1 MLMYYSEF
9 KLRIDSLLESKN
21 YWLKN
26 NVLNLMK
33 DLLNLKNLTD
43 DQKKELL
50 LIYNEALL
58 IEDGSFKRELNPIPE
73 RLLKDLVIKISK
85 IFEL

>member
-1 MLMYYSEF
+1 MYYSEF
-9 KLRIDSLLESKN
+9 KQRIDSLLESKN

-43 DQKKELL
+43 QQKKELS

-58 IEDGSFKRELNPIPE
+58 IEDGSFKRELNSVPE
-73 RLLKDLVIKISK
+73 RQLKDLVLKISK
-85 IFEL
+85 LFEL

>member
-1 MLMYYSEF
+1 MYYSEF
-9 KLRIDSLLESKN
+9 KTRIDLLLKSKN

-26 NVLNLMK
+26 NVLNFIK
-33 DLLNLKNLTD
+33 ELLLLKELSD
-43 DQKKELL
+43 KQKKELS

>member
-1 MLMYYSEF
+1 MYYSEF

-33 DLLNLKNLTD
+33 ELLNLKNLTD
-43 DQKKELL
+43 QQKKELS

-58 IEDGSFKRELNPIPE
+58 IEDGSFKKELKPIPE
-73 RLLKDLVIKISK
+73 LQLKDLVIKISK

>member
-9 KLRIDSLLESKN
+9 KTRIDLLLKSKN

-26 NVLNLMK
+26 NVLNFIK
-33 DLLNLKNLTD
+33 ELLLLKELSD
-43 DQKKELL
+43 KQKKELS

>member
-1 MLMYYSEF
+1 MYYSEF
-9 KLRIDSLLESKN
+9 KTRIDLLLKSKN

-26 NVLNLMK
+26 NVLNFIK
-33 DLLNLKNLTD
+33 ELLLLKELSD
-43 DQKKELL
+43 KQKKELS

-73 RLLKDLVIKISK
+73 SLLKDLVIKISN

>member
-1 MLMYYSEF
+1 MYYSEL
-9 KLRIDSLLESKN
+9 KSRIDLLLKSKN

-26 NVLNLMK
+26 NVLNFVK

-43 DQKKELL
+43 QQKKELS

-58 IEDGSFKRELNPIPE
+58 IEDGSFKRELNPVPE
-73 RLLKDLVIKISK
+73 RQLKDLVIKISK
-85 IFEL
+85 LFEL

>member
-1 MLMYYSEF
+1 MYYSEL
-9 KLRIDSLLESKN
+9 KSRIDSLLESKN

-26 NVLNLMK
+26 NVLNFVK
-33 DLLNLKNLTD
+33 ELLKLKNLTEE
-43 DQKKELL
+43 QKKELS
-50 LIYNEALL
+50 LIYNEAIL

>member
-1 MLMYYSEF
+1 MYYSEF

-33 DLLNLKNLTD
+33 ELLNLKNLTD
-43 DQKKELL
+43 QQKKELS

-58 IEDGSFKRELNPIPE
+58 IEDGSFKKELNPIPE

>member
-1 MLMYYSEF
+1 MYYSEL
-9 KLRIDSLLESKN
+9 KSRIDSLLESKN

-26 NVLNLMK
+26 NVLNFVK
-33 DLLNLKNLTD
+33 ELLKLKNLTEE
-43 DQKKELL
+43 QKKELS

>member
-1 MLMYYSEF
+1 MYYSEF

-43 DQKKELL
+43 QQKKELS

-58 IEDGSFKRELNPIPE
+58 IEDGSFKRELNPVPE
-73 RLLKDLVIKISK
+73 RQLKDLVIKISK
-85 IFEL
+85 LFEL

>member
-1 MLMYYSEF
+1 MYYSEF

-43 DQKKELL
+43 QQKKELS

-58 IEDGSFKRELNPIPE
+58 IEDGSFKRELNPVPE
-73 RLLKDLVIKISK
+73 LQLKDLVIKISK
-85 IFEL
+85 LFEL